1 VTECTVHAESLP
13 CFNIMDSFDNFQ
25 YDSASS
31 YGGLGVADDTSSVY
45 NTQDGVDLSSL
56 SLSEYNGSSSVDHEL
71 NHHQH
76 PQARNGLDEDFDAV
90 LDDLKDEGV
99 LDLPPHACRC
109 VMPLFKKIKIN
120 NFFL

>member
-1 VTECTVHAESLP
+1 VTCDRVVHADSADSLP
-13 CFNIMDSFDNFQ
+13 CFNNMDSFDNFQ

-56 SLSEYNGSSSVDHEL
+56 SLSEYNGSSSVDHEP

-109 VMPLFKKIKIN
+109 AVPFLKK
-120 NFFL
+120 LD